1 MRPCSMHTQ
10 LAIAKVVVVSGAVA
24 PGDRGAFA
32 ELT

>member
-1 MRPCSMHTQ
+1 MRPCSMRTQ
-10 LAIAKVVVVSGAVA
+10 LAIVKVVVAFGAVA